1 MNEVKRCSLSGV
13 AFTMDIEAYN
23 ELHDYLESLKKS
35 YNGMPEGAEIIADIE
50 ARIAELILTA
60 QDTSRVVGLPL
71 IRNIIEQMGTAD
83 FLAAEQEEN
92 APRHTSSERN
102 PRRLYR
108 DTENAKLG
116 GVCAGIG
123 KYFDID
129 PVWVRVVLF
138 LPILLSCFGWVPLFH
153 WVSPMMGNLF
163 GVFVICYFVMWF
175 AVPVARTARQ
185 KLEMNGERI
194 TVDSI
199 SRTAAAN
206 DPDATAKTVV
216 ADTVS
221 IFGKVIMV
229 LLKLFAGLIV
239 FGLVMLM
246 VALLVGLIS
255 ILVRSHELIPTDIA
269 LAVPILGIVAVLL
282 PTVMLTYA
290 LMCLIAS
297 RRPNGMAIL
306 VMFLLWICTIIGCAT
321 LAIYDHSIPKAA
333 NHIEQMEVD
342 VDGEKTTLGEIID
355 EVKETGEYHGKLTI
369 EKNNSNQ
376 SQEAIVKENSDQSQE
391 LPKEAIEAFKTLE
404 KMECVKIK
412 IDGTEEN
419 PKKVTIEAGG
429 TKIMEVEV
437 NE

>member
-138 LPILLSCFGWVPLFH
+138 LPILLSCFGWVPLFY

-239 FGLVMLM
+239 FGLVMLA
-246 VALLVGLIS
+246 VALLIGLMAV
-255 ILVRSHELIPTDIA
+255 LTASHEIVPTDIA
-269 LAVPILGIVAVLL
+269 LGVPVLGIFAALA
-282 PTVMLTYA
+282 PTVMLIYV

-297 RRPNGMAIL
+297 RKPNGRAIL

-419 PKKVTIEAGG
+419 PKKVTIEACG

>member
-1 MNEVKRCSLSGV
+1 
-13 AFTMDIEAYN
+13 MDVEAYH
-23 ELHDYLESLKKS
+23 ELSAYLESLKKS
-35 YNGMPEGAEIIADIE
+35 YKETPEGAEIVADIE
-50 ARIAELILTA
+50 ARIAELILST
-60 QDTSRVVGLPL
+60 QDTGRVVELPL
-71 IRNIIEQMGTAD
+71 VRNIIAQMGTAD
-83 FLAAEQEEN
+83 ELAAEQEEN
-92 APRHTSSERN
+92 APRHTTSERN

-123 KYFDID
+123 KYFDLD
-129 PVWVRVVLF
+129 PVWIRVILF

-221 IFGKVIMV
+221 TLGKVVML
-229 LLKLFAGLIV
+229 LLKLFAGLII
-239 FGLVMLM
+239 FGLVMGV
-246 VALLVGLIS
+246 VALLIGLIC
-255 ILVRSHELIPTDIA
+255 IVVGSHELIPTDVA
-269 LAVPILGIVAVLL
+269 LAVPVLGIFICLIPAM
-282 PTVMLTYA
+282 MLIYA

-297 RRPNGMAIL
+297 RKPNGKALL
-306 VMFLLWICTIIGCAT
+306 VMFLLWLLTIISCAT
-321 LAIYDHSIPKAA
+321 VAIYDHSVPKAT
-333 NHIEQMEVD
+333 HHVEQSLDEVMATE
-342 VDGEKTTLGEIID
+342 VVFDGETIT
-355 EVKETGEYHGKLTI
+355 VKELLDTI
-369 EKNNSNQ
+369 NTKEDGINVKDSIKVNQ
-376 SQEAIVKENSDQSQE
+376 PTKKQPAE
-391 LPKEAIEAFKTLE
+391 LKEAIEAVE
-404 KMECVKIK
+404 QIEGVKIK

-419 PKKVTIEAGG
+419 PKKISIEAGG
-429 TKIMEVEV
+429 QKILDVEV

>member
-1 MNEVKRCSLSGV
+1 MNEVKRCSLSGI

-23 ELHDYLESLKKS
+23 ELHSYLESLKNSYKS
-35 YNGMPEGAEIIADIE
+35 CPEGAEIVADIE

-60 QDTSRVVGLPL
+60 QDVGRVVELPL
-71 IRNIIEQMGTAD
+71 IKNIIAQMGTAD
-83 FLAAEQEEN
+83 YLAAEQEEN
-92 APRHTSSERN
+92 TPKHSASERN

-123 KYFDID
+123 KYFDVD
-129 PVWVRVVLF
+129 PVWIRVVLF

-163 GVFVICYFVMWF
+163 GVFVICYVVMWF
-175 AVPVARTARQ
+175 AIPVARTARQ

-221 IFGKVIMV
+221 IFGKVVMV

-255 ILVRSHELIPTDIA
+255 ILVGSHELVPTDIA

-297 RRPNGMAIL
+297 RRPNGKAIL
-306 VMFLLWICTIIGCAT
+306 VMFLLWIFSIIACAT
-321 LAIYDHSIPKAA
+321 VAIWDQTVPKTTH
-333 NHIEQMEVD
+333 HIEQIKVDIDGDETTVGEV
-342 VDGEKTTLGEIID
+342 ID
-355 EVKETGEYHGKLTI
+355 EIKETGEYHAKGKMTI
-369 EKNNSNQ
+369 EMN
-376 SQEAIVKENSDQSQE
+376 NSDQSQE
-391 LPKEAIEAFKTLE
+391 LPQEAIEAFKTLE
-404 KMECVKIK
+404 KMEGVKIK
-412 IDGTEEN
+412 IDGSEEN
-419 PKKVTIEAGG
+419 PQRITIEAGG
-429 TKIMEVEV
+429 QQILDVEIK
-437 NE
+437 E